1 MKKMQWHWS
10 REQQQERYVYRNG
23 DVVEATSGDG
33 ELQERAVTAL
43 QVETVSCGGGTV
55 STIELQSSNGQGAAV
70 AANCRE
76 QWWRKAAAK
85 QVVVRS
91 CSGAVM
97 TRCREE

>member
-1 MKKMQWHWS
+1 MQWHWS

-55 STIELQSSNGQGAAV
+55 STIEL
-70 AANCRE
+70 
-76 QWWRKAAAK
+76 
-85 QVVVRS
+85 
-91 CSGAVM
+91 
-97 TRCREE
+97 